1 MPNSKNSN
9 LAIWSPLLINSILF
23 LIAFLGGP
31 VLGVWIWVLIVL
43 VYWACMALLI
53 WLDNGTDSITHWL
66 APSKGRWFWNGLA
79 LLLVLPL
86 LPTFLGNYH
95 LFSEWWILSLGL
107 ILAAVNPWLEEG
119 YWRGLL
125 LDATKSW
132 PGWVSL
138 LYSSSLFAIAHLSL
152 GVHSVASRHPIAII
166 AIGVMGLVWG
176 IVYKKTGSL
185 RWVIFGHVLVDLFN
199 LTVPALLNLYLPPV

>member
-1 MPNSKNSN
+1 M
-9 LAIWSPLLINSILF
+9 I
-23 LIAFLGGP
+23 
-31 VLGVWIWVLIVL
+31 GVWVWVPIVL
-43 VYWACMALLI
+43 VYWACMASLI
-53 WLDNGTDSITHWL
+53 WLNGGRDSIIRWL
-66 APSKGRWFWNGLA
+66 APSKGRWYWNGLA

-86 LPTFLGNYH
+86 LPTFLDNYQ
-95 LFSEWWILSLGL
+95 LFSEWWILLLGL

-125 LDATKSW
+125 LDATRTW
-132 PGWVSL
+132 PGWLSL
-138 LYSSSLFAIAHLSL
+138 LYSSSLFAITHLSL

-166 AIGVMGLVWG
+166 AIGMMGLVWG

-199 LTVPALLNLYLPPV
+199 LTVPALLNLYLPPG